1 MKFHV
6 QEGFTNKRKIVD
18 TVDIPLDIQKFCIW
32 LDFFDEPE
40 KITIVKA
47 ISHNYDWEEI
57 SKERKCLFNYENGRP

>member
-6 QEGFTNKRKIVD
+6 QEDYTNKID

-32 LDFFDEPE
+32 LDFFNTPE
-40 KITIVKA
+40 DRLVIVEA
-47 ISHNYDWEEI
+47 ISRNYDWEKV